1 MKKIFEI
8 ASLIISILT
17 FIILALS
24 YFKELDSKELTL
36 IKDYQDIYISDIE
49 DYLRFYDSLGENEY
63 LNLMPSQIKLEIP
76 PYQPNK
82 ISISEWII
90 KNTGYTPIKND
101 KKTNF
106 IKIELPL
113 ESKIYSVLLE
123 GSYLSEDPKE
133 LPIDTLDNSVTIEEF
148 LLNKGDELWIT
159 IIHEFHNAKPYNLN
173 PLFTYKGE
181 GITGFKSPSEWD
193 PFDLN
198 KYLYVYINLNGI
210 QILVFFVFSVIL
222 FVVGSFRVI
231 VFKFS
236 NRRKLFELIFVFI
249 ISICLGEI
257 LTYLL
262 FGKALSL
269 EIASILSVFGIIY
282 FLRLYLF
289 LKNN

>member
-1 MKKIFEI
+1 MKKLFGN
-8 ASLIISILT
+8 ASLVISILT
-17 FIILALS
+17 FIIMTLS
-24 YFKELDSKELTL
+24 YYKELDSKELTL

-49 DYLRFYDSLGENEY
+49 DYIRFYDSLGENEY
-63 LNLMPSQIKLEIP
+63 LNLMPKQIKLEIP
-76 PYQPNK
+76 PYKPNK

-90 KNTGYTPIKND
+90 KNTGHISINNNKKN
-101 KKTNF
+101 NS

-133 LPIDTLDNSVTIEEF
+133 LQIDTINNSVIIDEF
-148 LLNKGDELWIT
+148 LLNIDDELWIT
-159 IIHEFHNAKPYNLN
+159 IIHEFPNVKSYNLN
-173 PLFTYKGE
+173 PLFTFKGE
-181 GITGFKSPSEWD
+181 GITGFKTPDEWD
-193 PFDLN
+193 PFNLN
-198 KYLYVYINLNGI
+198 KYIYVYTNLNGI
-210 QILVFFVFSVIL
+210 QIIIFFIL
-222 FVVGSFRVI
+222 STLLFIVGSFRVI

-262 FGKALSL
+262 FGKILSL
-269 EIASILSVFGIIY
+269 EIAFVLSVFGIIY
-282 FLRLYLF
+282 YLRLYLF

>member
-1 MKKIFEI
+1 MKKLFGI

-17 FIILALS
+17 FIILVLS

-36 IKDYQDIYISDIE
+36 SKDYQDIYISDIE
-49 DYLRFYDSLGENEY
+49 DYIRFYDSLGENEY

-76 PYQPNK
+76 PYSPNK
-82 ISISEWII
+82 ISISEWVI
-90 KNTGYTPIKND
+90 KNTGHIPIKND
-101 KKTNF
+101 KKSNL
-106 IKIELPL
+106 IKIQLPL

-133 LPIDTLDNSVTIEEF
+133 LQVDTLDNSVTIDEF

-159 IIHEFHNAKPYNLN
+159 IIHEFPNAKPYNLN
-173 PLFTYKGE
+173 PLFIYKGE
-181 GITGFKSPSEWD
+181 GITGFKSSDEWD
-193 PFDLN
+193 PFNLN
-198 KYLYVYINLNGI
+198 KYIYVYTSLNGI
-210 QILVFFVFSVIL
+210 QILIFFVLSVI
-222 FVVGSFRVI
+222 FFIVGSFRVI

-236 NRRKLFELIFVFI
+236 NRRKLLELIFVFI

-262 FGKALSL
+262 FGKTLSL

-282 FLRLYLF
+282 YLRLYLF